1 MHPGSTVP
9 RMQSAEKLSD
19 SAPSKPAALSFFRS
33 LPSLYPN
40 ALTRSCKQA
49 ILSSVLAGLRRASC
63 LSVTSRAG
71 DSALVR
77 LLEPC
82 RGLQAGRTRLDS
94 CHQTDRP
101 INVCLLDES

>member
-19 SAPSKPAALSFFRS
+19 SAPSKPAALSFLRS

-49 ILSSVLAGLRRASC
+49 ILSSVLPGLRLASS
-63 LSVTSRAG
+63 LAVTSRAR
-71 DSALVR
+71 DSALLR
-77 LLEPC
+77 ALQPS
-82 RGLQAGRTRLDS
+82 RGLQVRRMGMAS
-94 CHQTDRP
+94 CDQTARP
-101 INVCLLDES
+101 INVCLLEAG